1 MRWLIGALVAG
12 ALAWTGLP
20 GTAGAQG
27 VPPPPWAT
35 TQAAELTRQG
45 KDHAAR
51 GSGDV
56 AARRFMQAIEFD
68 ATYGPAY
75 LALGELHERAGDPR
89 EGERAY
95 SLGIDHVGRFAEGYL
110 ARARLRTRQRRTP
123 EAIADLSAASELRP
137 DDVTILQSLVTAYVA
152 LSAFPAALAVTRRI
166 EAVALDQ
173 RDEAL
178 ASSTRLAARALAR
191 LVREVDPVT
200 AGATSRGSVRRALA
214 LHAERR

>member
-1 MRWLIGALVAG
+1 VIGALL
-12 ALAWTGLP
+12 ALVWTGL
-20 GTAGAQG
+20 AGNAEAQG
-27 VPPPPWAT
+27 VPTPPWAT

-51 GSGDV
+51 GNADV
-56 AARRFMQAIEFD
+56 ALRRLMQALQFD

-75 LALGELHERAGDPR
+75 LALGELYERAGDPR
-89 EGERAY
+89 EGERVY

-110 ARARLRTRQRRTP
+110 ARARLRARQQRTP
-123 EAIADLSAASELRP
+123 EAIADLTSAAELMP
-137 DDVTILQSLVTAYVA
+137 DDVTVLQRLVTAYVS

-166 EAVALDQ
+166 ESLALDQ

-178 ASSTRLAARALAR
+178 ASSTHVAARALAR

-200 AGATSRGSVRRALA
+200 AGLTARGSLRRALA
-214 LHAERR
+214 LHADRR